1 MLFHIHNWL
10 IVVSDL
16 RLKILTENFVT
27 KLSQMT
33 EQSKHKMVVNIPK
46 EMNFKRYDDDP
57 ENIPQT

>member
-1 MLFHIHNWL
+1 M
-10 IVVSDL
+10 VSDL